1 MSWSVVQAE
10 VINALPQWAL
20 GAAITTVL
28 WFLLLGVWRL
38 IEARLVRR
46 IEAPGE
52 HHVSTVALGVVRA
65 TSPTLLFLLAVYAG
79 LQALTLPEVAI
90 EWLGRAALFLV
101 LLQLGM
107 WGSALITAW
116 LEDYEATHLERD
128 AAAVTTMRAGSF
140 VLRIMLLGLLVIL
153 ALDNIPGIEV
163 TTLLASLG
171 IGGIAVALAL
181 QNILSDLFAS
191 LSIALDKPLVIGDF
205 VMFGDSMGVV
215 KHIGLKTTRL
225 QSLHGEQIVI
235 GNNDL
240 LNRVI
245 LNYSRVQEWRTAFR
259 IGVTYE
265 TPHEK
270 LVRIPAMLQE
280 IVESQEHVRF
290 DRAHFLEYGEFS
302 LLYEV
307 VYFVTVPNFRLSLD
321 TRQAINLAIFAR
333 FRQEGIQFAYPTRK
347 LLVEGRDGGD
357 AMAQR

>member
-1 MSWSVVQAE
+1 MPLSAMQAE
-10 VINALPQWAL
+10 VLETLPRWAVAV
-20 GAAITTVL
+20 GITAGV
-28 WFLLLGVWRL
+28 WFVLLGMRRVVAARL
-38 IEARLVRR
+38 EARSK
-46 IEAPGE
+46 APGE
-52 HHVSTVALGVVRA
+52 HRVAPISLGVVRA
-65 TSPTLLFLLAVYAG
+65 TSPTILFLLSVYAG
-79 LQALTLPEVAI
+79 LQVLVLPEMAT
-90 EWLGRAALFLV
+90 EWLGRAAFLLL
-101 LLQLGM
+101 LLQLGL
-107 WGSALITAW
+107 WGSALITSW
-116 LEDYEATHLERD
+116 INDYEMTHLERD

-140 VLRIMLLGLLVIL
+140 VLRIMLIGLLVIL
-153 ALDNIPGIEV
+153 ALDNVPGIEV

-191 LSIALDKPLVIGDF
+191 LSIALDKPVVIGDF

-215 KHIGLKTTRL
+215 QHIGLKTTRL

-265 TPHEK
+265 TPHAK
-270 LVRIPAMLQE
+270 LARIPAMLQE
-280 IVESQEHVRF
+280 IVEAEDNVRF

-302 LLYEV
+302 LRYEL

-321 TRQAINLAIFAR
+321 TRQAINLAIYAR
-333 FRQEGIQFAYPTRK
+333 FQEEGIAFAYPTRK
-347 LLVEGRDGGD
+347 LLVEELGRDGG
-357 AMAQR
+357 ARL